1 MHCIECMDLKH
12 AFESRLGQYREARS
26 AVFYQVCT
34 ELAAKK
40 KVDMERAKN
49 DLEEHQL
56 ICLPFAALARLSETS
71 EASDKELW
79 FVLPGSPV
87 N

>member
-56 ICLPFAALARLSETS
+56 ICNSVRYLLNPPITLYPS
-71 EASDKELW
+71 
-79 FVLPGSPV
+79 
-87 N
+87 